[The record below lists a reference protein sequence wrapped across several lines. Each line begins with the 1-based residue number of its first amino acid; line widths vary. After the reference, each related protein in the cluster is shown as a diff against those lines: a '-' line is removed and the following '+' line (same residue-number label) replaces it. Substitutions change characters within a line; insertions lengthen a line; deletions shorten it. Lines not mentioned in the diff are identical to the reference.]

1 MAGDSCRRQECPML
15 RYHARRGVSL
25 VAVQAALLASSSGVF
40 AQNSNTVLPAVT
52 VEAPQAARPKPAVT
66 RPSRLRSASAG
77 RAVRRVTPNANVS
90 APTQGRTVTA
100 RAARDGLNQSPAGQT
115 ATTIDRSQFDNRPSF
130 SVSDVLRD
138 SPGISIKQGNGP
150 RDFGISIRGSNA
162 RNGFGIRNLVIFD
175 DGFPVTQPDGLSRSD
190 LIDPHAY
197 AAIDVI
203 RGPSS
208 ALYGNYATGGALN
221 FRTRPGGTIDGV
233 EYGVDGGSYG
243 YLNNYLAAG
252 KKVGNFEGSLFASDT
267 RGDGYIGNSWFNT
280 QTVNFLGTLKATP
293 DDRFTVKIINN
304 DLSARL
310 PIRQSLNQF
319 YTNPFQQGCTTGA
332 AAAAGCPAV
341 SLFKN
346 GFNARIGVVDD
357 KDTETA
363 TQAGLGRND
372 RRTIVGGRWEHDF
385 DNSTTW
391 RNQFVFDDRNI
402 SQPTGTT
409 TAIGDFPSYNYMSDI
424 TKRGEIL
431 GMDSTTLVGAWYN
444 TLVASSDTRNV
455 MPGGNATLG
464 LLQANT
470 FSDTSNYGVRARE
483 ELKLT
488 PDLTAIAGIGWET
501 TVLKGINTV
510 YKYNTFNVPVATIP
524 PATRADRKIENTAPE
539 LALLYRL
546 NQEWQFRGRV
556 ATGYGTPQVSNLF
569 VLPNGDFGNNTQ
581 LQTQTNVGYD
591 LGFDWTPGNA
601 VKLSAT
607 AFYEF
612 FRNELVSQAVS
623 NPSASNATY
632 MFNAPRSEHRGIE
645 LAADWKFYPGWR
657 FVAAYTYLD
666 EVYTEYVENITNVAI
681 FSFNRAGNKI
691 PGISPNELTARV
703 GYDEF
708 AGPLAG
714 LGGFVEVQWKDSFYM
729 DNANL
734 LKAPGYELV
743 NVNVH
748 YKTDLVSDT
757 FRSLNLFLEVRNV
770 LDRTYVASANNITN
784 TVTTAGLQNPAS
796 VLANTTGSIY
806 AGSPRTFVA
815 GMKVA
820 FK

>member
-1 MAGDSCRRQECPML
+1 ML
-15 RYHARRGVSL
+15 CCHARRGVSV
-25 VAVQAALLASSSGVF
+25 VAVQAALLASSSGVL
-40 AQNSNTVLPAVT
+40 AQSSNTVLPAVT
-52 VEAPQAARPKPAVT
+52 VEAPQAARPKPTT
-66 RPSRLRSASAG
+66 RPSRQRSASAG
-77 RAVRRVTPNANVS
+77 RAARPVAPNPSVGASSQNS
-90 APTQGRTVTA
+90 QTA
-100 RAARDGLNQSPAGQT
+100 GAARDGLNQTPAGQT

-162 RNGFGIRNLVIFD
+162 RNGFGIRNLVIFE

-197 AAIDVI
+197 GAIDVV

-267 RGDGYIGNSWFNT
+267 RGDGYLGNSWFNT

-310 PIRQSLNQF
+310 PLRSTLSQYYQ
-319 YTNPFQQGCTTGA
+319 NPFQQGCASGVT
-332 AAAAGCPAV
+332 AAAGCSTV
-341 SLFKN
+341 KLFNN
-346 GFNARIGVVDD
+346 GFNATAGT
-357 KDTETA
+357 DTETA
-363 TQAGLGRND
+363 VQAGLGRND

-385 DNSTTW
+385 DNTTTW

-409 TAIGDFPSYNYMSDI
+409 SAIGDFPSYNFMSDV

-431 GMDSTTLVGAWYN
+431 GLESTTFFGAFYN
-444 TLVASSDTRNV
+444 TLTASSDTQNV

-464 LLQANT
+464 RITNNLY
-470 FSDTSNYGVRARE
+470 SETSNYGVRARE
-483 ELKLT
+483 ELRLT
-488 PDLTAIAGIGWET
+488 PALLAVAGIGWEQ
-501 TVLKGINTV
+501 TVLKGLNTAYSYSGPTGV
-510 YKYNTFNVPVATIP
+510 LDPLKITA
-524 PATRADRKIENTAPE
+524 ADRQFQNTAPE
-539 LALLYRL
+539 LALLYTV
-546 NQEWQFRGRV
+546 NSEWLVRGRV

-569 VLPNGDFGNNTQ
+569 IVQSGAAGNNTQ
-581 LQTQTNVGYD
+581 LQAQKNLGYD
-591 LGFDWTPGNA
+591 LGFDWTPNNTL
-601 VKLSAT
+601 KLSAT
-607 AFYEF
+607 GFYEF
-612 FRNELVSQAVS
+612 FRNEIVTQSTQTPGV
-623 NPSASNATY
+623 TY
-632 MFNAPRSEHRGIE
+632 SFNAPRSEHRGIE

-657 FVAAYTYLD
+657 FMAAYTYLD
-666 EVYTEYVENITNVAI
+666 EVYTEYVENIAKGAV

-691 PGISPNELTARV
+691 PGISPNELTARI

-714 LGGFVEVQWKDSFYM
+714 LGGFVELQWKDSFYM

-757 FRSLNLFLEVRNV
+757 FRSLYLFLEVRNV
-770 LDRTYVASANNITN
+770 FDRTYIASANNITN
-784 TVTTAGLQNPAS
+784 TVSTAGVPDPAS
-796 VLANTTGSIY
+796 TLASSAPGSIY
-806 AGSPRTFVA
+806 AGSPRLFVA

-820 FK
+820 FR

>member
-1 MAGDSCRRQECPML
+1 ML
-15 RYHARRGVSL
+15 CCHARRGVSV
-25 VAVQAALLASSSGVF
+25 VAVQAALLASSSGVL
-40 AQNSNTVLPAVT
+40 AQSSNTVLPAVT
-52 VEAPQAARPKPAVT
+52 VEAPQAARPKPTT
-66 RPSRLRSASAG
+66 RPSRQRSASAG
-77 RAVRRVTPNANVS
+77 RAARPVAPNPSVGASSQNS
-90 APTQGRTVTA
+90 QTA
-100 RAARDGLNQSPAGQT
+100 GAARDGLNQTPAGQT

-162 RNGFGIRNLVIFD
+162 RNGFGIRNLVIFE

-197 AAIDVI
+197 GAIDVV

-267 RGDGYIGNSWFNT
+267 RGDGYLGNSWFNT

-310 PIRQSLNQF
+310 PLRSTLSQYYQ
-319 YTNPFQQGCTTGA
+319 NPFQQGCASGVT
-332 AAAAGCPAV
+332 AAAGCSTV
-341 SLFKN
+341 KLFNN
-346 GFNARIGVVDD
+346 GFNATAGT
-357 KDTETA
+357 DTETA
-363 TQAGLGRND
+363 VQAGLGRND

-385 DNSTTW
+385 DNTTTW

-409 TAIGDFPSYNYMSDI
+409 SAIGDFPSYNFMSDV

-431 GMDSTTLVGAWYN
+431 GLESTTFFGAFYN
-444 TLVASSDTRNV
+444 TLTASSDTQSV

-464 LLQANT
+464 RITNNLY
-470 FSDTSNYGVRARE
+470 SETSNYGVRARE
-483 ELKLT
+483 ELRLT
-488 PDLTAIAGIGWET
+488 PALLAVAGIGWEQ
-501 TVLKGINTV
+501 TVLKGLNTAYSYSGPTGV
-510 YKYNTFNVPVATIP
+510 LDPLKITA
-524 PATRADRKIENTAPE
+524 ADRQFQNTAPE
-539 LALLYRL
+539 LALLYTV
-546 NQEWQFRGRV
+546 NSEWLVRGRV

-569 VLPNGDFGNNTQ
+569 IVQSGAAGNNTQ
-581 LQTQTNVGYD
+581 LQAQKNLGYD
-591 LGFDWTPGNA
+591 LGFDWTPNNTL
-601 VKLSAT
+601 KLSAT
-607 AFYEF
+607 GFYEF
-612 FRNELVSQAVS
+612 FRNEIVTQSTQTPGV
-623 NPSASNATY
+623 TY
-632 MFNAPRSEHRGIE
+632 SFNAPRSEHRGIE

-657 FVAAYTYLD
+657 FMAAYTYLD
-666 EVYTEYVENITNVAI
+666 EVYTEYVENIAKGAV

-691 PGISPNELTARV
+691 PGISPNELTARI

-714 LGGFVEVQWKDSFYM
+714 LGGFVELQWKDSFYM

-757 FRSLNLFLEVRNV
+757 FRSLYLFLEVRNV
-770 LDRTYVASANNITN
+770 FDRTYIASANNITN
-784 TVTTAGLQNPAS
+784 TVSTAGVPDPAS
-796 VLANTTGSIY
+796 TLASSAPGSIY
-806 AGSPRTFVA
+806 AGSPRLFVA

-820 FK
+820 FR

>member
-1 MAGDSCRRQECPML
+1 MFRL
-15 RYHARRGVSL
+15 RTLSSASL
-25 VAVQAALLASSSGVF
+25 PVLCWTLSSISFDAQAQVAEQA
-40 AQNSNTVLPAVT
+40 LPPVT
-52 VEAPQAARPKPAVT
+52 VDAPQAARPKPLM
-66 RPSRLRSASAG
+66 RQSRSRSVSAA
-77 RAVRRVTPNANVS
+77 RSTRRVAANPTVG
-90 APTQGRTVTA
+90 APTQSKTVTA
-100 RAARDGLNQSPAGQT
+100 SAARDGLNQAPAGQT

-138 SPGISIKQGNGP
+138 SPGISVKQGNGP

-162 RNGFGIRNLVIFD
+162 RNGFGIRNLAIFD

-197 AAIDVI
+197 GAIDVV

-310 PIRQSLNQF
+310 PLRQSLNQS
-319 YTNPFQQGCTTGA
+319 YQNPFQQGCATGA
-332 AAAAGCPAV
+332 TAAAGCGTV
-341 SLFKN
+341 TLFNN
-346 GFNARIGVVDD
+346 GFNTAAGTD
-357 KDTETA
+357 KETA
-363 TQAGLGRND
+363 VQAGLGRND

-385 DNSTTW
+385 DNTTTW
-391 RNQFVFDDRNI
+391 RNQFTFDDRNI
-402 SQPTGTT
+402 SQPTGPTST
-409 TAIGDFPSYNYMSDI
+409 IGDFPSYNYMSDL
-424 TKRGEIL
+424 TKRGEIFGL
-431 GMDSTTLVGAWYN
+431 ESTAFFGAFYN
-444 TLVASSDTRNV
+444 TLTASSDTRNV

-464 LLQANT
+464 SLSSNL
-470 FSDTSNYGVRARE
+470 FSQTTNYGVRARE

-488 PDLTAIAGIGWET
+488 TSLTAVAGVGWET
-501 TVLKGINTV
+501 TVLKGINTA
-510 YKYNTFNVPVATIP
+510 YSYAGPTGITTTALT
-524 PATRADRKIENTAPE
+524 TADRQIENIAPE
-539 LALLYRL
+539 LALLYNL
-546 NQEWQFRGRV
+546 NNEWLFRGRV

-569 VLPNGDFGNNTQ
+569 VLPTGLSGNNTQ
-581 LQTQTNVGYD
+581 LQTQKNLGYD
-591 LGFDWTPGNA
+591 VGFDWTPNNS
-601 VKLSAT
+601 VRLSAT
-607 AFYEF
+607 GFYEF
-612 FRNELVSQAVS
+612 FRNEIVNQATPV
-623 NPSASNATY
+623 AGITY
-632 MFNAPRSEHRGIE
+632 SFNAPRSEHRGIE

-657 FVAAYTYLD
+657 LMAAYTYLD
-666 EVYTEYVENITNVAI
+666 EVYTEYVENITNGAV

-691 PGISPNELTARV
+691 PGISPNELTARI

-708 AGPLAG
+708 AGALAG

-748 YKTDLVSDT
+748 YQTDLVSES

-770 LDRTYVASANNITN
+770 FDSTYVASANNITN
-784 TVTTAGLQNPAS
+784 SVTAAGLQNPAS
-796 VLANTTGSIY
+796 VLANSTGSIY

>member
-1 MAGDSCRRQECPML
+1 ML
-15 RYHARRGVSL
+15 CCHARRGASV
-25 VAVQAALLASSSGVF
+25 VAIQAALLASSSGAF
-40 AQNSNTVLPAVT
+40 AQSGNTELPAVT
-52 VEAPQAARPKPAVT
+52 VVAPQAARPKPIS
-66 RPSRLRSASAG
+66 RPSKPRSASAG
-77 RAVRRVTPNANVS
+77 RAARPVTPSASVS
-90 APTQGRTVTA
+90 VSTQNRAVTA
-100 RAARDGLNQSPAGQT
+100 SAARDGVNQAPAGQT
-115 ATTIDRSQFDNRPSF
+115 ATTIDRSLFDNRPSF

-162 RNGFGIRNLVIFD
+162 RNSFGIRNLVIFD

-197 AAIDVI
+197 GAIDVV

-293 DDRFTVKIINN
+293 DDRFTVRIINN

-319 YTNPFQQGCTTGA
+319 YTNPYQQGCTSGT
-332 AAAAGCPAV
+332 AAAAGCPTV

-346 GFNARIGVVDD
+346 GFNGG
-357 KDTETA
+357 KDIETA

-372 RRTIVGGRWEHDF
+372 RRTIVGARWDHDF
-385 DNSTTW
+385 DNTTTW

-402 SQPTGTT
+402 SQPTGATS
-409 TAIGDFPSYNYMSDI
+409 AIGDFPSYNYMSDV
-424 TKRGEIL
+424 TKRGEIF
-431 GMDSTTLVGAWYN
+431 GMESTTLIGAWYN

-470 FSDTSNYGVRARE
+470 FSDTSNYGIRARE

-501 TVLKGINTV
+501 TILRGVNTL

-524 PATRADRKIENTAPE
+524 VPTTADRKIENTAPE

-546 NQEWQFRGRV
+546 NPEWQFRGRV

-569 VLPNGDFGNNTQ
+569 VLPSGDFGNNTQ

-591 LGFDWTPGNA
+591 LGFDWTPSSA

-645 LAADWKFYPGWR
+645 LAADWKFHPGWR
-657 FVAAYTYLD
+657 FMAAYTYLD
-666 EVYTEYVENITNVAI
+666 EVYTEYVENITNVAV

-691 PGISPNELTARV
+691 PGISPNELTARI

-708 AGPLAG
+708 AGSLTG
-714 LGGFVEVQWKDSFYM
+714 LGGFVEVQWKESFYM

-734 LKAPGYELV
+734 LKAPGYELI

-770 LDRTYVASANNITN
+770 FDRTYVASANNITN
-784 TVTTAGLQNPAS
+784 AVTTAGLPNLAS

>member
-1 MAGDSCRRQECPML
+1 MFRL
-15 RYHARRGVSL
+15 RTLSSASL
-25 VAVQAALLASSSGVF
+25 PVLCWTLSSISFDAQAQVAEQA
-40 AQNSNTVLPAVT
+40 LPPVT
-52 VEAPQAARPKPAVT
+52 VDAPQAARPKPLM
-66 RPSRLRSASAG
+66 RQSRSRSVSAA
-77 RAVRRVTPNANVS
+77 RSTRRVAANPTVG
-90 APTQGRTVTA
+90 APTQSKTVTA
-100 RAARDGLNQSPAGQT
+100 SAARDGLNQAPAGQT

-138 SPGISIKQGNGP
+138 SPGISVKQGNGP

-197 AAIDVI
+197 GAIDVV

-310 PIRQSLNQF
+310 PLRQSLNQ
-319 YTNPFQQGCTTGA
+319 YYQNPFQQGCATGA
-332 AAAAGCPAV
+332 TAAAGCGTV
-341 SLFKN
+341 TLFNN
-346 GFNARIGVVDD
+346 GFNTAAGT
-357 KDTETA
+357 DTETA
-363 TQAGLGRND
+363 VQAGLGRND

-385 DNSTTW
+385 DNTTTW
-391 RNQFVFDDRNI
+391 RNQFTFDDRNV
-402 SQPTGTT
+402 SQPTGPTST
-409 TAIGDFPSYNYMSDI
+409 IGDFPSYNYMSDL
-424 TKRGEIL
+424 TKRGEVFGL
-431 GMDSTTLVGAWYN
+431 ESTAFFGAFYN
-444 TLVASSDTRNV
+444 TLTESSDNRNV

-464 LLQANT
+464 SLSSNLYSQT
-470 FSDTSNYGVRARE
+470 TNYGVRARE

-488 PDLTAIAGIGWET
+488 TALTAVAGVGWET
-501 TVLKGINTV
+501 TVLNGINTA
-510 YKYNTFNVPVATIP
+510 YSYAGPTGITTATI
-524 PATRADRKIENTAPE
+524 TTADRQIENIAPE
-539 LALLYRL
+539 LALLYNL
-546 NQEWQFRGRV
+546 NNEWLFRGRV

-569 VLPNGDFGNNTQ
+569 ILPTGLSGNNTQ
-581 LQTQTNVGYD
+581 LQTQKNLGYD
-591 LGFDWTPGNA
+591 MGFDWTPNNS
-601 VKLSAT
+601 VKFSAT
-607 AFYEF
+607 GFYEF
-612 FRNELVSQAVS
+612 FRNEIVNQATPV
-623 NPSASNATY
+623 AGITY
-632 MFNAPRSEHRGIE
+632 SFNAPRSEHRGVE

-657 FVAAYTYLD
+657 LMAAYTYLD
-666 EVYTEYVENITNVAI
+666 EVYTEYVENITNGAV

-691 PGISPNELTARV
+691 PGISPNELTARI

-708 AGPLAG
+708 AGALAG

-748 YKTDLVSDT
+748 YKTELVSES

-770 LDRTYVASANNITN
+770 FDSTYVASANNITN
-784 TVTTAGLQNPAS
+784 SVTAAGLQNPAS
-796 VLANTTGSIY
+796 MLANTKGSIY